1 MSLFDKDKKTTD
13 RATKK
18 AFGEEIDMKKNSE
31 ISDTTTLSNNE
42 SEKPKNDMDA
52 VAASE
57 FYMALDIEFEK
68 VLSAAIADGIIEG
81 ELTPDKI
88 KNAGYVVHHEDG
100 VGSYITYK
108 GVRVSE
114 IITP

>member
-1 MSLFDKDKKTTD
+1 MSLFDKDKKTAD
-13 RATKK
+13 RAINQASGEKNDVKK
-18 AFGEEIDMKKNSE
+18 TGEIPG
-31 ISDTTTLSNNE
+31 ITTLINNE

-88 KNAGYVVHHEDG
+88 KRAGYVVHHEDG